1 MKTTCLVL
9 FLVGTT
15 LVAAGP
21 WRAGQGGVRVS
32 CPMTIGGSFEA
43 TTAALTGSVT
53 ASASQSTALDGSFA
67 VDLRTLDTGIGLRNE
82 HLQKTYLEVDK
93 GSGYDQAVLSDIDLK
108 GLKPEAPQGK
118 GSFTG
123 LLTLHGVKKTVSGS
137 VNVTPS
143 AAGLRVNAAFPVNL
157 SDYGVSEPRYMGV
170 GVKNTVQVQVTF
182 TVTQ

>member
-1 MKTTCLVL
+1 MKTTCLGL
-9 FLVGTT
+9 FLLGTT

-21 WRAGQGGVRVS
+21 WRAEQGGVRVS

-43 TTAALTGSVT
+43 KTAALTGSVT
-53 ASASQSTALDGSFA
+53 TGASQSAALDGSFA

-93 GSGYDQAVLSDIDLK
+93 GAGYDQAILSDINLK
-108 GLKPEAPQGK
+108 GLNPESPQGK

-123 LLTLHGVKKTVSGS
+123 SLTLHGVKKTVSGS
-137 VNVTPS
+137 VNVNKS
-143 AAGLRVNAAFPVNL
+143 AAGLRVNAAFPINL
-157 SDYGVSEPRYMGV
+157 SDHGVSEPRYMGV